1 MSPMLIGVLVAI
13 GVAVLISIG
22 FISHSLERSRLEK
35 ARQVAELSARIRH
48 CNNIAAQLP
57 GQFMSTELATL
68 LLGIEQSMLLQLQK
82 LDRRNPKVDKELAS
96 VRQQLAGGEPAINNP
111 PRQIADEA
119 QAREARD
126 LLENLHKLIGQ
137 AHRDGLLDKAGMA
150 RWSAQI
156 RQFLTTTAMEMYQN
170 LARTAVQEGKP
181 RIAKL
186 QYERALGYLQKQ
198 NDPAYAEL
206 YAKLRAKLKHAEE
219 LTVQSE
225 LRAADGHSELEAG
238 IAELDKDDELWKKK
252 AVYDD

>member
-1 MSPMLIGVLVAI
+1 M
-13 GVAVLISIG
+13 LISIG

-48 CNNIAAQLP
+48 CNSIGAQLP

-68 LLGIEQSMLLQLQK
+68 LLSIEQSMLLQLQK
-82 LDRRNPKVDKELAS
+82 LDRKNPKVDKKLAS
-96 VRQQLAGGEPAINNP
+96 VRQQLAAGDPTVSNP
-111 PRQIADEA
+111 PRQISDEA

-137 AHRDGLLDKAGMA
+137 AHRDGLLDKTGMA
-150 RWSAQI
+150 RWTAQI
-156 RQFLTTTAMEMYQN
+156 RQFLTMTAMDMYQN
-170 LARTAVQEGKP
+170 VARAALQEGKP

-206 YAKLRAKLKHAEE
+206 FTKLRAKLKHAEE

-225 LRAADGHSELEAG
+225 LRATDGHSELEAG
-238 IAELDKDDELWKKK
+238 IAELDKGDELWKKK